1 MEVGP
6 VPGIRAVALVTARAE
21 PRLQPA
27 FVVDAAAR
35 SGEESWS
42 SSRQTTERGADD
54 EDADVFE
61 DETEMRQG
69 ESVRSRSYGR
79 TIDLVA

>member
-1 MEVGP
+1 MELGP

-27 FVVDAAAR
+27 FVVDPSAR
-35 SGEESWS
+35 SGEETWS
-42 SSRQTTERGADD
+42 SSRQKAERGADD
-54 EDADVFE
+54 EDAEVFE
-61 DETEMRQG
+61 DETEARQG
-69 ESVRSRSYGR
+69 NGLSARSYGR